1 MKMPLGTKVSLS
13 PGDIVLDG
21 DTAPP
26 PPQKGGGTAAY
37 FRSVFV
43 VAKRSPS
50 RLLLSTFSV
59 F

>member
-1 MKMPLGTKVSLS
+1 MDEDATWYEGKPN

-21 DTAPP
+21 DTAPA
-26 PPQKGGGTAAY
+26 KGGGTAAC